1 MTTDRNPRHHR
12 ERLAP
17 FLGKKVVIG
26 TNDYHYVSGRA
37 VEFVDGRM
45 LRMTVNGKD
54 VLVPVADVAT
64 ISEVPEVQAE
74 YVK

>member
-1 MTTDRNPRHHR
+1 MGLNPRHAR
-12 ERLAP
+12 ERLES

-26 TNDYHYVSGRA
+26 TSDFHYVSGRA
-37 VEFVDGRM
+37 VEFIEDQR
-45 LRMTVNGKD
+45 LRITVNGKD
-54 VLVPVADVAT
+54 VLVDVEDVAT

>member
-1 MTTDRNPRHHR
+1 MAESNPRHHR
-12 ERLAP
+12 DRIET

-26 TNDYHYVSGRA
+26 TSDFHYVSGRA
-37 VEFVDGRM
+37 VEFVDGQR

-54 VLVPVADVAT
+54 VLVSVDDVAT

-74 YVK
+74 YIK